1 MAKGTI
7 AIARVVGLMFLVLAF
22 GGCESQGMGGTSVSS
37 PSTEST
43 QSTPTAAHSAGGDQG
58 VASSLV
64 ASPTSTTSTTE
75 VPDPWGDRDC
85 GWQLQSYSAADID
98 AMSSMPVLSAVM
110 HGDVDELATL
120 LSDGVN
126 PDEWNGYYQ
135 LSPLV
140 AALEAHCSEAVE
152 LLLGAGASPNALGE
166 AVNPLSVA
174 SSHFEHD
181 AMERLLALGAD
192 PDAEG
197 PEGSVALQQTDLEGI
212 DILIAAGANLDHV
225 DAFDQTPLEVHAAT
239 SQYEAALELLDAG
252 ADPRGVA
259 RRNRRVE
266 GTLRVEYPTDCG

>member
-120 LSDGVN
+120 LRTGSTPTSGMATTSCHRS
-126 PDEWNGYYQ
+126 WRRWR
-135 LSPLV
+135 LI
-140 AALEAHCSEAVE
+140 ARKR
-152 LLLGAGASPNALGE
+152 
-166 AVNPLSVA
+166 
-174 SSHFEHD
+174 SSYFS
-181 AMERLLALGAD
+181 
-192 PDAEG
+192 G
-197 PEGSVALQQTDLEGI
+197 PER
-212 DILIAAGANLDHV
+212 HRM
-225 DAFDQTPLEVHAAT
+225 PW
-239 SQYEAALELLDAG
+239 
-252 ADPRGVA
+252 A
-259 RRNRRVE
+259 R
-266 GTLRVEYPTDCG
+266 P